1 MLQFPEEYFEDEV
14 RDGFYVPSMIKRAW
28 ATELDVLDEVD
39 RICRKYNITYY
50 AEWGTLLGA
59 IRHAGYVPWDDDLDI
74 GMRREDY
81 VKFCKVAPGEFV
93 EGYQIINFRTNKD
106 FHHFLARVVCKNR
119 ICFEDEHLRRYHGF
133 PYLAGLDIYVHDNV
147 SKDKKAQEK
156 CEKTAEYI
164 VAVADAIEA
173 GQMSAEDEQAA
184 VTRINMICGT
194 DIRVQQ
200 DKCQE
205 RIELYSVAENVFATF
220 KDEECEEMT
229 QMMPYS
235 LYGNH
240 MRIPVKYYER
250 VVRVP
255 FENTTIPVPIGF
267 DAMLKSRYGDYMKLV
282 RNAGG
287 HDYPFYESQK
297 KQLEVLMDFK
307 LPEYTYDEKKAVR
320 AADSDELAGYRKIL
334 KNCLDNIDKQIEE
347 IGHMQDVE
355 VIREELV
362 DIQQIVIDMG
372 GLIEKVK
379 GEGTESVRSL
389 EKFCDVIYEIYQENN
404 ADIESEFGNV
414 RRMLENDIFAK
425 KEELFL
431 VSKASEWK
439 YIENVWKK
447 HKEERDTE
455 IVVAVVPYYY
465 KEYDGSIKKEV
476 NELDKFATDI
486 GAVDS
491 AQYDME
497 LHHPDIIYIQN
508 PFDNENRAI
517 GIDRKYYSDR
527 LKCCTDKLIYIQSF
541 ELEEFN
547 EFNEREYKNMAS
559 FCTVPGV
566 INADVAYVQSYNI
579 RNMYIKKLTEFAGKE
594 TESIWDDKI
603 HAKPEWMMNKEH
615 CIANGNGKKKI
626 LFYTSISGLMQ
637 NSEIAAGKIKN
648 VLDIFKQYSGQIE
661 IVWCVQS
668 LVDTV
673 MEDIDKKLYEQI
685 IAIRNQYNIEQIGH
699 VCSDRDKDMLSSC
712 DAYYGDTSSIVQDYR
727 NARKPVMI
735 MDYEI

>member
-81 VKFCKVAPGEFV
+81 MKFCEVAPGEFA
-93 EGYQIINFRTNKD
+93 EGFQIINFRTNKD

-119 ICFEDEHLRRYHGF
+119 ICFEDEHLRKYHGF

-147 SKDKKAQEK
+147 SKDRKIQEK

-164 VAVADAIEA
+164 VAAADAIESGKMTA
-173 GQMSAEDEQAA
+173 ADELAA

-194 DIRVQQ
+194 DIKIQQ

-205 RIELYSVAENVFATF
+205 RIELYAVAESVFATF
-220 KDEECEEMT
+220 KDEDCEEMT

-297 KQLEVLMDFK
+297 KQLEALMDFK

-320 AADSDELAGYRKIL
+320 TDDSNGMAGYRRIL
-334 KNCLDNIDKQIEE
+334 KDCLDNIAKQIEE
-347 IGHMQDVE
+347 IGHAQGIE
-355 VIREELV
+355 AIRYKLV
-362 DIQQIVIDMG
+362 DIQQAVIDMG

-379 GEGTESVRSL
+379 GEGTESVGSL
-389 EKFCDVIYEIYQENN
+389 ERFCDVIYEMYQGNDV
-404 ADIESEFGNV
+404 DIESEFNKV
-414 RRMLENDIFAK
+414 RKIIEKDIVEK
-425 KEELFL
+425 KEILIF

-447 HKEERDTE
+447 HKDEKDTE
-455 IVVAVVPYYY
+455 VYVAVIPYYY
-465 KEYDGSIKKEV
+465 KEYDGRVKQEV
-476 NELDKFATDI
+476 SEIDNFITDI
-486 GAVDS
+486 GAIDS
-491 AQYDME
+491 VQFDME

-508 PFDNENRAI
+508 PFDDENKAI
-517 GIDRKYYSDR
+517 GINRRYYSDR
-527 LKCCTDKLIYIQSF
+527 LKRCTDKLVYIQSF

-547 EFNEREYKNMAS
+547 ESNEREYKNMAYY
-559 FCTVPGV
+559 CTVPGV
-566 INADVAYVQSYNI
+566 INADEIYVQSDNM
-579 RNMYIKKLTEFAGKE
+579 RNMYIKKLTEFAGTDTENIWKE
-594 TESIWDDKI
+594 KI
-603 HAKPEWMMNKEH
+603 HVKPEWINNEQH
-615 CIANGNGKKKI
+615 NIVNGNRKKRI

-637 NSEIAAGKIKN
+637 NTEIAAGKIKN
-648 VLDIFKQYSGQIE
+648 VLDTFKQYSEQIE
-661 IVWCVQS
+661 IVWCIQG

-673 MEDIDKKLYEQI
+673 MEDIDQKLYEQI
-685 IAIRNQYNIEQIGH
+685 NSVRDKYNIEQIGH
-699 VCSDRDKDMLSSC
+699 ICSDRDKDMLNSC
-712 DAYYGDTSSIVQDYR
+712 DAYYGDTSSIVQNYR
-727 NARKPVMI
+727 NAGKPVMI
-735 MDYEI
+735 MDYEV

>member
-1 MLQFPEEYFEDEV
+1 
-14 RDGFYVPSMIKRAW
+14 
-28 ATELDVLDEVD
+28 
-39 RICRKYNITYY
+39 
-50 AEWGTLLGA
+50 
-59 IRHAGYVPWDDDLDI
+59 
-74 GMRREDY
+74 
-81 VKFCKVAPGEFV
+81 
-93 EGYQIINFRTNKD
+93 
-106 FHHFLARVVCKNR
+106 
-119 ICFEDEHLRRYHGF
+119 
-133 PYLAGLDIYVHDNV
+133 
-147 SKDKKAQEK
+147 
-156 CEKTAEYI
+156 
-164 VAVADAIEA
+164 
-173 GQMSAEDEQAA
+173 
-184 VTRINMICGT
+184 
-194 DIRVQQ
+194 
-200 DKCQE
+200 
-205 RIELYSVAENVFATF
+205 
-220 KDEECEEMT
+220 
-229 QMMPYS
+229 
-235 LYGNH
+235 
-240 MRIPVKYYER
+240 
-250 VVRVP
+250 
-255 FENTTIPVPIGF
+255 
-267 DAMLKSRYGDYMKLV
+267 
-282 RNAGG
+282 
-287 HDYPFYESQK
+287 
-297 KQLEVLMDFK
+297 
-307 LPEYTYDEKKAVR
+307 
-320 AADSDELAGYRKIL
+320 
-334 KNCLDNIDKQIEE
+334 
-347 IGHMQDVE
+347 
-355 VIREELV
+355 
-362 DIQQIVIDMG
+362 MG

-379 GEGTESVRSL
+379 GEGTESVRSF
-389 EKFCDVIYEIYQENN
+389 EKFCDVIYEIYQGNN
-404 ADIESEFGNV
+404 ADIKAEFDKV
-414 RRMLENDIFAK
+414 KRIIERDIIAK

-465 KEYDGSIKKEV
+465 KEYYGSIKKEV

-486 GAVDS
+486 GAIDS

-547 EFNEREYKNMAS
+547 ESNEREYKNMAS

-566 INADVAYVQSYNI
+566 INADVAYVQSYNM

-594 TESIWDDKI
+594 TESIWNDKI

-661 IVWCVQS
+661 VVWCVQS

-699 VCSDRDKDMLSSC
+699 VCSDRDKDMLNSC

-727 NARKPVMI
+727 NAGKPVMI